1 METNLTSVRPPPRDW
16 AQEYAELSSAE
27 QDLGPEDLERYSV
40 AAHLLGRDEQA
51 VHYSIVRR
59 AVTSSK
65 ARPRRPRAPFSG

>member
-1 METNLTSVRPPPRDW
+1 MEINLTSVRPPPRDW

-51 VHYSIVRR
+51 VRLLDR
-59 AVTSSK
+59 AQSRYLEQG
-65 ARPRRPRAPFSG
+65 APRRPHALCSG